1 VLAVWWDIPEAAITY
16 TGVSPGHSPD
26 LPGRTHKA
34 KRENPMNHKVNVLVT
49 CLAAAFATSAMIAA
63 TSTAAMV
70 LPVFSGTDTTF
81 KADGNAGTFSVAG
94 GAKLA
99 CSKIGSTST
108 GTVEASRNLGTGT
121 IIFEGCSEGGEKCAS
136 LGLAESTAKIE
147 VTGTWHL
154 VLRTFGSTD
163 NHYFLFL
170 FNNVHFECPKATVK
184 LFLLTGDVDGLIAQ
198 AVGVPD
204 VFNFTVKTV
213 NGAGTVQEYSE
224 FENEAG
230 TGIKTKIELSQEGGK
245 AKEAFEESTL
255 NTLIFELTTS
265 IEK

>member
-1 VLAVWWDIPEAAITY
+1 MNRRVTVLVACLTAAI
-16 TGVSPGHSPD
+16 
-26 LPGRTHKA
+26 
-34 KRENPMNHKVNVLVT
+34 
-49 CLAAAFATSAMIAA
+49 AASAAIAA
-63 TSTAAMV
+63 ISTAAMV

-81 KADGNAGTFSVAG
+81 TGEANAGSLSVAG
-94 GAKLA
+94 GAKVLCA
-99 CSKIGSTST
+99 KAGSTST

-154 VLRTFGSTD
+154 VLLTKPTD
-163 NHYFLFL
+163 VRYFLFL

-184 LFLLTGDVDGLIAQ
+184 LFLATGDVDGLIAQ
-198 AVGVPD
+198 AVGLPD

-213 NGAGTVQEYSE
+213 GGEGKVQEYSE
-224 FENEAG
+224 FENNAG
-230 TGIKTKIELSQEGGK
+230 TGIKTKIEVSQEGGK
-245 AKEAFEESTL
+245 AKEGFEESTL
-255 NTLIFELTTS
+255 NTLIFPLVTS